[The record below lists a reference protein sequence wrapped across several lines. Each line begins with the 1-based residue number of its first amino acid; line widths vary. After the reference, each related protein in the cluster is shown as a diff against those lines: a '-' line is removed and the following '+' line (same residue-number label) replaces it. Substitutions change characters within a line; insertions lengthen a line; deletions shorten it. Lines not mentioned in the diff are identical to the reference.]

1 VAHGTTV
8 MGQTHATKHEGAS
21 GAGWSHGLEP
31 MQVVTV
37 SDARGHQLS

>member
-1 VAHGTTV
+1 
-8 MGQTHATKHEGAS
+8 MRHEHTAEHERAS
-21 GAGWSHGLEP
+21 GTGGSHWLKP